1 MKFCQIWSRFP
12 VIYIYIYTSI
22 SLTFSPLF
30 GLLLLPSFFSSGVV
44 WLFASPTSFLSLPL
58 SARMPRTAFLS
69 GLMSST
75 SGWERRRL
83 WWSHSLHREARS
95 AEKGMQHVCTR
106 HLGNSFT
113 HLKKSYFKYV
123 NTQSKASMSL
133 NPCTWWVVLTAV
145 GTSILMPLHQYAEEL
160 FKRFAPLHR
169 FCTKCQRSN
178 MHVTLCNLYAFCVVS
193 VCATMHVVSRP
204 HT

>member
-1 MKFCQIWSRFP
+1 MPQ
-12 VIYIYIYTSI
+12 
-22 SLTFSPLF
+22 SL
-30 GLLLLPSFFSSGVV
+30 
-44 WLFASPTSFLSLPL
+44 
-58 SARMPRTAFLS
+58 
-69 GLMSST
+69 
-75 SGWERRRL
+75 
-83 WWSHSLHREARS
+83 SHSLLFLAFCCFLPFFRPVLFGSLRRPLHSSPSLSVQGCRGLLFCQAWWALPRGGRGEDCGGLIHCTGKQEVQR
-95 AEKGMQHVCTR
+95 KVCSMCA

-113 HLKKSYFKYV
+113 HLKKSYFIYV

-178 MHVTLCNLYAFCVVS
+178 MRVTLCNLYAFCVVS